1 MLGAYEV
8 IDVLHM
14 HGMIVSL
21 NVDLGGPETAH
32 ADACGVACIC
42 RHQLPTDFLLC
53 VTFSCLQETIA
64 DKEGATGSVS
74 QPQKHTHMCMSS
86 IDHSH
91 VGDVTDVR
99 WLSPVAFSREG
110 AYRTEV
116 KIAHNS
122 LAAYDTGHLMCNTAT
137 WYTCRCM
144 CTAVPSLGN
153 LLYRGAT
160 LCF

>member
-32 ADACGVACIC
+32 ADARGVACIC

-99 WLSPVAFSREG
+99 WLSSVAFSREG

-122 LAAYDTGHLMCNTAT
+122 LAAYDTEHLMYNTAT